1 MILDLNKPVE
11 INEVSRID
19 LSGRGIDSD
28 HKVELTFSKA
38 ALVGFATNLIWLY
51 EDMDRIKQTHIHID
65 PLGGGI
71 PGDQAMGFFLTPGSP
86 FLVVQVGEQEKLHGP
101 VVCKQI
107 HIRNTI
113 HRKVEIREPACG
125 ETIETYDDLIEAYEL
140 GWQNIARIKI
150 MDRSGEDVSENCG
163 QVVLRIGFGTV
174 KSLATMLMV
183 LADNYLPDH
192 GYLLANLKQST
203 LQYNMGMIFS
213 KESPDVVIKC
223 GELGCVCDH
232 DPDFFRRR

>member
-1 MILDLNKPVE
+1 M
-11 INEVSRID
+11 
-19 LSGRGIDSD
+19 
-28 HKVELTFSKA
+28 
-38 ALVGFATNLIWLY
+38 
-51 EDMDRIKQTHIHID
+51 
-65 PLGGGI
+65 
-71 PGDQAMGFFLTPGSP
+71 
-86 FLVVQVGEQEKLHGP
+86 
-101 VVCKQI
+101 
-107 HIRNTI
+107 
-113 HRKVEIREPACG
+113 
-125 ETIETYDDLIEAYEL
+125 
-140 GWQNIARIKI
+140 
-150 MDRSGEDVSENCG
+150 SENCG